1 MFSFEGDFRTRPSV
15 SLGGASKKV
24 KNTQTFLGLSKVRSQ
39 YLWGEGVMSLNKVQ
53 VQLHKGA
60 NHR

>member
-24 KNTQTFLGLSKVRSQ
+24 KTKACTKNVAALRNF
-39 YLWGEGVMSLNKVQ
+39 YF
-53 VQLHKGA
+53 
-60 NHR
+60 

>member
-24 KNTQTFLGLSKVRSQ
+24 KAKTLLDLERKTIGNVLILYKKII
-39 YLWGEGVMSLNKVQ
+39 YIM
-53 VQLHKGA
+53 
-60 NHR
+60 

>member
-24 KNTQTFLGLSKVRSQ
+24 KPKTLLDLSKTIGNVLILYQ
-39 YLWGEGVMSLNKVQ
+39 KLVYII
-53 VQLHKGA
+53 
-60 NHR
+60 